1 MQPGVKG
8 GGEKMLFLSN
18 SACFFFCHFITVAP
32 DSTPMT
38 ISPYATPPVAVTAT
52 TALPT
57 PVDATTVLPS
67 PGILAAPPLPT
78 AVQPAK
84 VCKFTF

>member
-1 MQPGVKG
+1 MLPGVRT
-8 GGEKMLFLSN
+8 GGENMSFYIKFRV
-18 SACFFFCHFITVAP
+18 FFCHFVTVAP